1 MKLSKYYRKEHV
13 GEDCYVLYNTLHMKP
28 IIAKQDEVSKVEN
41 MGIHDPAVVEE
52 LLHSGIYVLD
62 DSIDSNALIELQSN
76 VESRFGEIKIVY
88 IILTDVCNLRCS
100 YCAVKN
106 IADKNHVID
115 TYSLSKEK
123 YTKFVKEYV
132 SYAISHNISDPEF
145 IFYGGEPLLNWS
157 ALIEI
162 VELIN
167 TTANS
172 TITPKYTVVTNG
184 TLLTEDKII
193 FCKEHKINIGLSVDG
208 PRSITDM
215 TRKAENGMG
224 AYPMI
229 IHAMELLKK
238 HDYIPSLSVTIS
250 EDVLRNQATVID
262 WLQEMHLSFGI
273 KDIAFRANDEI
284 NIQWNRKER
293 ILGAKLPQ
301 IDLGRYFPVDPSSF
315 ITLEGG
321 RGCPFSCTFCSTQK
335 FWGNVFVV
343 KPVEMLISEMQH
355 YYSKYGAN
363 KFSISHDLF
372 TANRQ
377 YILTF
382 CQKVCEL
389 PFKVEWGC
397 SSRLD
402 VLDEEL
408 IAAMIRS
415 GCTDI
420 YIGIESGSQ
429 RMQKKI
435 SKNLNIDILC
445 ETLSLLLSGYV
456 SCILSFIYGYPCA
469 LHSKNS

>member
-273 KDIAFRANDEI
+273 KDISYNLLRFCDVTRSVSKMTEI
-284 NIQWNRKER
+284 ER
-293 ILGAKLPQ
+293 
-301 IDLGRYFPVDPSSF
+301 R
-315 ITLEGG
+315 GG
-321 RGCPFSCTFCSTQK
+321 KRWDKPKKAEKSRDCGGGK
-335 FWGNVFVV
+335 F
-343 KPVEMLISEMQH
+343 
-355 YYSKYGAN
+355 
-363 KFSISHDLF
+363 
-372 TANRQ
+372 
-377 YILTF
+377 
-382 CQKVCEL
+382 
-389 PFKVEWGC
+389 
-397 SSRLD
+397 
-402 VLDEEL
+402 
-408 IAAMIRS
+408 
-415 GCTDI
+415 
-420 YIGIESGSQ
+420 
-429 RMQKKI
+429 
-435 SKNLNIDILC
+435 
-445 ETLSLLLSGYV
+445 
-456 SCILSFIYGYPCA
+456 
-469 LHSKNS
+469 

>member
-13 GEDCYVLYNTLHMKP
+13 GEDCYVFYNTLHMKP

-123 YTKFVKEYV
+123 YTKFVMEYV

-273 KDIAFRANDEI
+273 KDISYNLLRFQDEGFDKKKYSI
-284 NIQWNRKER
+284 
-293 ILGAKLPQ
+293 AA
-301 IDLGRYFPVDPSSF
+301 SSF
-315 ITLEGG
+315 IIASYKQLGDIINDSRINRKILSLT
-321 RGCPFSCTFCSTQK
+321 RSTFFYGDCAAIT
-335 FWGNVFVV
+335 GNQIVL
-343 KPVEMLISEMQH
+343 K
-355 YYSKYGAN
+355 AN
-363 KFSISHDLF
+363 GDIGLC
-372 TANRQ
+372 Q
-377 YILTF
+377 VF
-382 CQKVCEL
+382 CQSVKQ
-389 PFKVEWGC
+389 
-397 SSRLD
+397 RL
-402 VLDEEL
+402 VMLVRG
-408 IAAMIRS
+408 A
-415 GCTDI
+415 
-420 YIGIESGSQ
+420 
-429 RMQKKI
+429 
-435 SKNLNIDILC
+435 
-445 ETLSLLLSGYV
+445 
-456 SCILSFIYGYPCA
+456 
-469 LHSKNS
+469 

>member
-1 MKLSKYYRKEHV
+1 
-13 GEDCYVLYNTLHMKP
+13 MKP

-273 KDIAFRANDEI
+273 KDISYNLLRFQDEGFDKKKYSI
-284 NIQWNRKER
+284 
-293 ILGAKLPQ
+293 AA
-301 IDLGRYFPVDPSSF
+301 SSF
-315 ITLEGG
+315 IIWFNLYYIRYRKTIDLV
-321 RGCPFSCTFCSTQK
+321 FQHFQK
-335 FWGNVFVV
+335 
-343 KPVEMLISEMQH
+343 LISFFEYVYNTDASFFLETSRFSGVYFGEDRDNLLCAAFEEFIVNH
-355 YYSKYGAN
+355 FAN
-363 KFSISHDLF
+363 NQVRATS
-372 TANRQ
+372 
-377 YILTF
+377 
-382 CQKVCEL
+382 
-389 PFKVEWGC
+389 
-397 SSRLD
+397 
-402 VLDEEL
+402 EE
-408 IAAMIRS
+408 
-415 GCTDI
+415 G
-420 YIGIESGSQ
+420 
-429 RMQKKI
+429 
-435 SKNLNIDILC
+435 
-445 ETLSLLLSGYV
+445 
-456 SCILSFIYGYPCA
+456 
-469 LHSKNS
+469 